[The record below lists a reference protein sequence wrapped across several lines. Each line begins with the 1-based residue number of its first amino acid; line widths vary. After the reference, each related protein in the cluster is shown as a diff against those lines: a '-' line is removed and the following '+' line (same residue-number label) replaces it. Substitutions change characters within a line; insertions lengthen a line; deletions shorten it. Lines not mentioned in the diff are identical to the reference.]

1 VTQAQQHMLTYAEAA
16 QMLGVRIRYVRRM
29 VQEGRLPAIRLGHR
43 TVRIPEA
50 AIKLFIANHKEG

>member
-1 VTQAQQHMLTYAEAA
+1 MTQAQQHMLTYAEAA